1 MKKNALDSKQLK
13 ALFPETPPAFT
24 AFVENNLAHLQAG
37 KETPVMKK
45 KLSLGLVLALVMMVL
60 AAAVAVAAIMSP
72 TADVFGFLYGKE
84 KKEALLKGDIAAIGQ
99 THPSGQY
106 GCDPGRGGLSDPG

>member
-37 KETPVMKK
+37 KETPVMK
-45 KLSLGLVLALVMMVL
+45 
-60 AAAVAVAAIMSP
+60 
-72 TADVFGFLYGKE
+72 
-84 KKEALLKGDIAAIGQ
+84 
-99 THPSGQY
+99 
-106 GCDPGRGGLSDPG
+106 RN